1 MSVMLLWRSYFG
13 IRLGSS
19 EVMLKCDLGMEVC
32 VILGHPTPTL
42 IRSLADAP
50 PTAVSVVMV
59 AERLVIVSLALV
71 SVLFVLLALVSV
83 VTVWVSVLVDTVE
96 VSTVEVRKIFAK

>member
-1 MSVMLLWRSYFG
+1 MESDWAPRKSCSSVTWGWR
-13 IRLGSS
+13 
-19 EVMLKCDLGMEVC
+19 CVC
-32 VILGHPTPTL
+32 ILGHPTPTL

-50 PTAVSVVMV
+50 PTAVSVGVV

-71 SVLFVLLALVSV
+71 SVMVVLLALVSV